1 MKNRKAM
8 FAALVGF
15 YLLMW
20 GGGVVSYVLLGGPPQ
35 DARWTAGAFLFV
47 AGAIVAVTSSRKDLR
62 LLVAGALTGFASEFV
77 GVHFGFLFSPYRYTD
92 VLQPQALGVPLPMI
106 AAWLVLLGYVRE
118 MLRALGL
125 PVWGRIFLGAS
136 WMTAIDLIIDP
147 LAANQLGYWV
157 WEQDGVY
164 YGIPWRNFLGWFV
177 VSAVIFSVMG
187 RQPERNLWA
196 RNVGLSI
203 ILFFTVI
210 AFAYKLLLAGMV
222 GAVLFLID
230 LNQTARL
237 RDKREITEQT
247 K

>member
-1 MKNRKAM
+1 M

-20 GGGVVSYVLLGGPPQ
+20 GGGVASYVLLGGPPQ

-47 AGAIVAVTSSRKDLR
+47 AGAIVAVSASKKDLV
-62 LLVAGALTGFASEFV
+62 LLGVGALIGFASEFI

-92 VLQPQALGVPLPMI
+92 VLQPQAAGVPLPMI

-118 MLRALGL
+118 MLRTFSL

-147 LAANQLGYWV
+147 LAANNLGYWV
-157 WEQDGVY
+157 WEQGGLY

-177 VSAVIFSVMG
+177 VSIVIFSVMG
-187 RQPERNLWA
+187 RPAEANKWA
-196 RNVGLSI
+196 RRVGMSVV
-203 ILFFTVI
+203 LFFTI
-210 AFAYKLLLAGMV
+210 ISLAFKLVLGGAV
-222 GAVLFLID
+222 GASLCMVHFGLLWRNED
-230 LNQTARL
+230 SNLSREKR
-237 RDKREITEQT
+237 RDEYLG
-247 K
+247 